1 MRDRVTT
8 MSFSTMYRN
17 RGITTKE
24 RASVYRGTAG
34 LERGKQVDA
43 DVALWVQHN
52 VFPTNEYSRS
62 FIRHI
67 QNLLLSDLAVQVRV
81 RSTGQRWSTAIDVVA
96 LTGPRTPRVIECK
109 TTSMSAAEFR
119 DAFDA
124 VDPVFPTMKSLHL
137 TATVDNTCRQ
147 RYMDQLFNG
156 MNMYALTMKWSVGAP
171 CCGSLVVV
179 CRDAIIMYDRDFLYA
194 PGTGINTVVRSVRAP
209 KKKSVKRGKRAAAAA
224 APVPSTLGSTKRR
237 RVQAAAPSRR

>member
-1 MRDRVTT
+1 MRDHAATLP
-8 MSFSTMYRN
+8 FSTMYRN

-34 LERGKQVDA
+34 LERGKTVDA
-43 DVALWVQHN
+43 DTALWVEHG
-52 VFPTNEYSRS
+52 VFPTNAYSRS

-67 QNLLLSDLAVQVRV
+67 ETLLLTDLAVQVRV
-81 RSTGQRWSTAIDVVA
+81 RSTGQRWSTALDVVA

-119 DAFDA
+119 GAFDA
-124 VDPVFPTMKSLHL
+124 VDPVFPTMKSLHM
-137 TATVDNTCRQ
+137 TATVGNTCRQ
-147 RYMDQLFNG
+147 RYMDQLCNG

-171 CCGSLVVV
+171 CYGSLVVV
-179 CRDAIIMYDRDFLYA
+179 CRDAIVMYDRDFMYA

-209 KKKSVKRGKRAAAAA
+209 KKKPVKRGKRAAAT
-224 APVPSTLGSTKRR
+224 APVPSTPGSKKRR
-237 RVQAAAPSRR
+237 RGRAAAPPRP